1 LERRLYAAAPSTIR
15 LLSRARVKGAPMENR
30 NRRLDIVALLGIAA
44 FLIVPWYRVDDGF
57 LAFGWVGGFLR
68 DATTSP
74 GIFQIFSGH
83 WWLGVAAALMVCA
96 GGTRYIRDPARRGA
110 LLVGIGALGV
120 FFLALQGLAIG
131 ISGWSWAWPEALFG
145 TLADGQPSMGAGAVL
160 ATVCFVLLFSFGLAE
175 RGVMKGDAF
184 VISAIALLVFLVA
197 IFVFYPVGSMLVGA
211 FQDVDGSF
219 KPDGFISNIQDPSVW
234 SLGCVVGG
242 ERCGV
247 AWRTLWL
254 AIFTAAGATAM
265 GLAFALVAT
274 RTHFPFKKGL
284 RVITVLPIITPPFV
298 IGLALILLFG
308 RSGVVTQSLS
318 TLFGIEPGRWL
329 YGLTGIWIAQV
340 LSFTPI
346 SFLVLIGV
354 VEGVSPSME
363 EASQTLRAN
372 RWRTFWKV
380 SLPLMTPGIAN
391 AFLIGFIESM
401 ADFGNPMV
409 LGGSHGVLSTEIFF
423 AVVGSQNDPSRAAV
437 LAMILLVFT
446 LSAFLAQR
454 FWLAGKN
461 FSTVTGKGDS
471 GAHIALP
478 RGLSIAVHALVIPWM
493 IFTLVVYGMILFG
506 GFVKTWGLDNSLTF
520 DHYVHAFSVTFR
532 DGAIAWTGVAWNSF
546 WTTMEIALI
555 SAPLTAAVGLLT
567 AYLIVRQRFFGRN
580 LFEFALMM
588 SFAIPGTVIGISYIM
603 AFNLPPL
610 EMTGSALILVACFVF
625 RNMPVGVRGGVAAMS
640 QLDRSLDEASLTLK
654 ANSFRTIRKVILPLL
669 RPAINAAL
677 VYSFVRAITS
687 ISAVIFL
694 VSAQYNMATSYIVG
708 LVENGEYGVA
718 IAYSSALIVV
728 MMVVIGGFQLLVG
741 ERRLRRENRIAL
753 PVTASAAIPLQ
764 EKTA

>member
-1 LERRLYAAAPSTIR
+1 
-15 LLSRARVKGAPMENR
+15 MDHR
-30 NRRLDIVALLGIAA
+30 NRRLEITLALGILA
-44 FLIVPWYRVDDGF
+44 FLIVPWYRIE
-57 LAFGWVGGFLR
+57 GGFL
-68 DATTSP
+68 
-74 GIFQIFSGH
+74 GFGWFSGFPGEASVAPGVVQVASYGR
-83 WWLGVAAALMVCA
+83 WWIGIAAFLMLLAVAGRFVK
-96 GGTRYIRDPARRGA
+96 DPMRRGS
-110 LLVGIGALGV
+110 LLAWAGALGV
-120 FFLALQGLAIG
+120 LFLAAQGLAVG
-131 ISGWSWAWPEALFG
+131 FTGWNWSVSESLFG
-145 TLADGQPSMGAGAVL
+145 PLADGQPSMGAGGVISAF
-160 ATVCFVLLFSFGLAE
+160 TFVLIFSFGLAE
-175 RGVMKGDAF
+175 RGAMKGDAF
-184 VISAIALLVFLVA
+184 VVASIALLVFLVA
-197 IFVFYPVGSMLVGA
+197 IFVFYPVGSMLVGSM
-211 FQDVDGSF
+211 QDFDGSF
-219 KPDGFISNIQDPSVW
+219 NPTSFFRNIQDSSVW
-234 SLGCVVGG
+234 SLGCVAGG

-254 AIFTAAGATAM
+254 AILTATGSTAM

-274 RTHFPFKKGL
+274 RTNFPFKKGL
-284 RVITVLPIITPPFV
+284 RLLTILPIITPPFV
-298 IGLALILLFG
+298 IGLALTLLFG
-308 RSGVVTQSLS
+308 RAGVITETLS
-318 TLFGIEPGRWL
+318 QLFGVEPGRWL
-329 YGLTGIWIAQV
+329 YGLPGIWIAQV

-363 EASQTLRAN
+363 EASQTLRAG
-372 RWRTFWKV
+372 RWRTFWRV
-380 SLPLMTPGIAN
+380 SLPLMKPGLAN

-401 ADFGNPMV
+401 ADFGNPLV

-437 LAMILLVFT
+437 LAIILLCFT

-454 FWLAGKN
+454 YWLAGKN
-461 FSTVTGKGDS
+461 FATVTGKGDS
-471 GAHIALP
+471 GAYIALP
-478 RGLSIAVHALVIPWM
+478 KPLSIGVHAMVIPWM
-493 IFTLVVYGMILFG
+493 IFTVVVYGMILVG

-520 DHYVHAFSVTFR
+520 EHYERAFSVTIR
-532 DGAIAWTGVAWNSF
+532 NGAIAWTGVAWNSF

-567 AYLIVRQRFFGRN
+567 AYLIVRQKFAGRN
-580 LFEFALMM
+580 IFEFALMM

-610 EMTGSALILVACFVF
+610 EMTGTALILIACFVF
-625 RNMPVGVRGGVAAMS
+625 RNMPVGVRGGIAAMS
-640 QLDRSLDEASLTLK
+640 QLDKSLDEASLTLR

-718 IAYSSALIVV
+718 IAYSSMLIVV
-728 MMVVIGGFQLLVG
+728 MIAVIAGFQLLVG
-741 ERRLRRENRIAL
+741 ERRLRRENRVAGITAIA
-753 PVTASAAIPLQ
+753 PIPISK

>member
-1 LERRLYAAAPSTIR
+1 
-15 LLSRARVKGAPMENR
+15 MDHR
-30 NRRLDIVALLGIAA
+30 NRRLDIVLGLAIAA
-44 FLIVPWYRVDDGF
+44 FALLPWYRF
-57 LAFGWVGGFLR
+57 EGGFLSLGWL
-68 DATTSP
+68 AGFPTEASVAP
-74 GIFQIFSGH
+74 GFVQMFWLGR
-83 WWLGVAAALMVCA
+83 WWLVIAAAILALAVTARFIAEPSRRGSLLAFA
-96 GGTRYIRDPARRGA
+96 GGA
-110 LLVGIGALGV
+110 GV
-120 FFLALQGLAIG
+120 LFLALQGLAIG
-131 ISGWSWAWPEALFG
+131 FTGWTWTVSETLFG
-145 TLADGQPSMGAGAVL
+145 ALAEGQPAMGAGAIL
-160 ATVCFVLLFSFGLAE
+160 ASLAFVLIFAFGLAE

-184 VISAIALLVFLVA
+184 VVSSISMLVFLVA

-211 FQDVDGSF
+211 FQDFDGSF
-219 KPDGFISNIQDPSVW
+219 KPDGFVRNIQDPSIW

-254 AIFTAAGATAM
+254 ALMTAGGSTIM

-274 RTHFPFKKGL
+274 RTRFPFKKGL
-284 RVITVLPIITPPFV
+284 RLLTVLPIITPPFV
-298 IGLALILLFG
+298 IGLALTLLFG
-308 RSGVVTQSLS
+308 RSGVITEALS
-318 TLFGIEPGRWL
+318 SLFGVEPGRWL

-363 EASQTLRAN
+363 EASQTLRAD
-372 RWRTFWKV
+372 RWRTFWRV
-380 SLPLMTPGIAN
+380 SLPLMKPGIAN

-401 ADFGNPMV
+401 ADFGNPLV

-437 LAMILLVFT
+437 LAIILLCFT

-454 FWLAGKN
+454 YWLSGKN
-461 FSTVTGKGDS
+461 FATVTGKGDS

-478 RGLSIAVHALVIPWM
+478 RPLSIAVHAMVVPWM
-493 IFTLVVYGMILFG
+493 IFTVVVYAMILFG
-506 GFVKTWGLDNSLTF
+506 GFVTTWGLDNSLTLE
-520 DHYVHAFSVTFR
+520 HYTRAFSVEFR
-532 DGAIAWTGVAWNSF
+532 DGALAWTGVAWNSF

-567 AYLIVRQRFFGRN
+567 AYLIVRQKFAGRDV
-580 LFEFALMM
+580 FEFALMM

-610 EMTGSALILVACFVF
+610 EMTGSALILIACFVF

-640 QLDRSLDEASLTLK
+640 QLDKSLDEASLTLR
-654 ANSFRTIRKVILPLL
+654 ATSFRTIRKVILPLL
-669 RPAINAAL
+669 RPAITAAL

-694 VSAQYNMATSYIVG
+694 VSAEYNMATSYIVG

-718 IAYSSALIVV
+718 IAYSSMLIVV
-728 MMVVIGGFQLLVG
+728 MIVVIAGFQLLVG
-741 ERRLRRENRIAL
+741 ERRLRRENRVSGI
-753 PVTASAAIPLQ
+753 SAAPSLSLGQ

>member
-1 LERRLYAAAPSTIR
+1 MTH
-15 LLSRARVKGAPMENR
+15 R
-30 NRRLDIVALLGIAA
+30 NYRLDIVLALGIAA
-44 FLIVPWYRVDDGF
+44 FLLVPWYRIE
-57 LAFGWVGGFLR
+57 GGFLGFGWLSGFPA
-68 DATTSP
+68 DPSGAP
-74 GIFQIFSGH
+74 GILQILGH
-83 WWLGVAAALMVCA
+83 GRWWLAIVFLIMIAAVGARFTRDPTRRGTLLAAAGAA
-96 GGTRYIRDPARRGA
+96 GV
-110 LLVGIGALGV
+110 L
-120 FFLALQGLAIG
+120 FLTFQGLAIG
-131 ISGWSWAWPEALFG
+131 FSGWSWTISETLFG
-145 TLADGQPSMGAGAVL
+145 LLADGQPSMGAGAVL
-160 ATVCFVLLFSFGLAE
+160 SAFAFALIFSFGLAE

-184 VISAIALLVFLVA
+184 VVASIAILVFLVA
-197 IFVFYPVGSMLVGA
+197 VFVFYPVGSMLVGA
-211 FQDVDGSF
+211 FQDFDGSF
-219 KPDGFISNIQDPSVW
+219 NPDGFTRNIQDNSIW

-254 AIFTAAGATAM
+254 ALMTAGGSTIM

-274 RTHFPFKKGL
+274 RTRFPFKKGL
-284 RVITVLPIITPPFV
+284 RLLTVLPIITPPFV
-298 IGLALILLFG
+298 IGLALTLLFG
-308 RSGVVTQSLS
+308 RAGVITESLS

-363 EASQTLRAN
+363 EASQTLRAD
-372 RWRTFWKV
+372 RWRTFWRV
-380 SLPLMTPGIAN
+380 SLPLMKPGIAN

-401 ADFGNPMV
+401 ADFGNPLV

-437 LAMILLVFT
+437 LAIILLCFT
-446 LSAFLAQR
+446 LTAFLAQR
-454 FWLAGKN
+454 YWLAGKN
-461 FSTVTGKGDS
+461 FATVTGKGDS
-471 GAHIALP
+471 GSHIALP
-478 RGLSIAVHALVIPWM
+478 RSISIAVHAMVIPWM
-493 IFTLVVYGMILFG
+493 VFTIVIYGMILVG
-506 GFVKTWGLDNSLTF
+506 GFVKTWGLDNSLTLE
-520 DHYVHAFSVTFR
+520 HYARAFSVEIR
-532 DGAIAWTGVAWNSF
+532 DGAVAWTGVAWNSF
-546 WTTMEIALI
+546 WTTIEIALI

-567 AYLIVRQRFFGRN
+567 AYLIVRQKFAGRN
-580 LFEFALMM
+580 VFEFALMM

-610 EMTGSALILVACFVF
+610 EMTGTALILIACFVF

-640 QLDRSLDEASLTLK
+640 QLDKSLDEASLTLR

-669 RPAINAAL
+669 RPAITAAL

-694 VSAQYNMATSYIVG
+694 VSAEYNMATSYIVG

-718 IAYSSALIVV
+718 IAYSSMLIVV
-728 MMVVIGGFQLLVG
+728 MIVVIAGFQRIVG
-741 ERRLRRENRIAL
+741 ERRLRRETRVAG
-753 PVTASAAIPLQ
+753 VTTPPSISLGQ
-764 EKTA
+764 EKTV

>member
-1 LERRLYAAAPSTIR
+1 MGKADRRQ
-15 LLSRARVKGAPMENR
+15 
-30 NRRLDIVALLGIAA
+30 DIAIIVGVVAMFIL
-44 FLIVPWYRVDDGF
+44 PWYRIDGGF
-57 LAFGWVGGFLR
+57 YGFGWLASFPN
-68 DATTSP
+68 DAATGP
-74 GIFQIFSGH
+74 AVVQIFGFGR
-83 WWLGVAAALMVCA
+83 WWLLAAPLILMAA
-96 GGTRYIRDPARRGA
+96 GAARFVRTPERQGA
-110 LLVGIGALGV
+110 VLAWAGALGV
-120 FFLALQGLAIG
+120 AFLALQGLAINFT
-131 ISGWSWAWPEALFG
+131 GWSWSFSETLFSP
-145 TLADGQPSMGAGAVL
+145 LADGQPSMGAGAIV
-160 ATVCFVLLFSFGLAE
+160 TSIVFVMLFSLGLAK
-175 RGVMKGDAF
+175 RGVMKGDGF
-184 VISAIALLVFLVA
+184 VVGSITMLIFLVA
-197 IFVFYPVGSMLVGA
+197 IFVFYPVGSMFVAA
-211 FQDVDGSF
+211 FQSIDGSF
-219 KPDGFISNIQDPSVW
+219 DPTGFVTNIQDPSVW
-234 SLGCVVGG
+234 SLSCVVGG
-242 ERCGV
+242 DSCGV
-247 AWRTLWL
+247 AWRTLCL
-254 AIFTAAGATAM
+254 AILTATGATVL
-265 GLAFALVAT
+265 GLCFALVAT
-274 RTHFPFKKGL
+274 RTRFPFKKGL
-284 RVITVLPIITPPFV
+284 RLLTILPIITPPFV

-308 RSGVVTQSLS
+308 RSGVVTEWVASLAG
-318 TLFGIEPGRWL
+318 TEPSRWL
-329 YGLTGIWIAQV
+329 YGMTGIWIAQV

-372 RWRTFWKV
+372 RWRTFWRV
-380 SLPLMTPGIAN
+380 SLPLMTPGLAN

-446 LSAFLAQR
+446 MTAFIAQR
-454 FWLAGKN
+454 FWLSGKS
-461 FSTVTGKGDS
+461 FATVTGKGDS

-478 RGLSIAVHALVIPWM
+478 KGLSIAVHALVLPW
-493 IFTLVVYGMILFG
+493 IAFTLVVYGMILFG
-506 GFVKTWGLDNSLTF
+506 GFVKTWGLDNSLTIE
-520 DHYVHAFSVTFR
+520 HYVKAFSIGFR
-532 DGAIAWTGVAWNSF
+532 NGGGLEWSGVAWNSF

-567 AYLIVRQRFFGRN
+567 AYIIVRQRFVGRN

-610 EMTGSALILVACFVF
+610 EMTGTALILVACFVF

-640 QLDRSLDEASLTLK
+640 QLDKSLDEASLTLG

-669 RPAINAAL
+669 RPAITAAL

-694 VSAQYNMATSYIVG
+694 VSAQYNMSTAFIVG

-728 MMVVIGGFQLLVG
+728 MIAVITGFQFLVG
-741 ERRLRRENRIAL
+741 ERRLRRENRVAMAA
-753 PVTASAAIPLQ
+753 PAATAATPIGQ
-764 EKTA
+764 ERPA

>member
-1 LERRLYAAAPSTIR
+1 MTNS
-15 LLSRARVKGAPMENR
+15 K
-30 NRRLDIVALLGIAA
+30 RRLDVALIFGIAA
-44 FLIVPWYRVDDGF
+44 LILLPWYRIEGGFFGLGWLSGF
-57 LAFGWVGGFLR
+57 LGDPSTA
-68 DATTSP
+68 P
-74 GIFQIFSGH
+74 GILQIVSYGR
-83 WWLGVAAALMVCA
+83 WWLAIAAGLLML
-96 GGTRYIRDPARRGA
+96 GGIARFISKPMPRGA
-110 LLVGIGALGV
+110 VMALAGALG
-120 FFLALQGLAIG
+120 FAFLSLQGLAITS
-131 ISGWSWAWPEALFG
+131 SGWSWSICETIFG
-145 TLADGQPSMGAGAVL
+145 ALADGQPAMGAGAIILGIV
-160 ATVCFVLLFSFGLAE
+160 FVLFFSFGLAE
-175 RGVMKGDAF
+175 RGAMKGDAF
-184 VISAIALLVFLVA
+184 VVSAITMLIVLVA
-197 IFVFYPVGSMLVGA
+197 IFVFYPVGSMFVGA
-211 FQDVDGSF
+211 FQSFDGSF
-219 KPDGFISNIQDPSVW
+219 DPSGFTTNIQDPSIW
-234 SLGCVVGG
+234 SLSCIVGG
-242 ERCGV
+242 DRCGV

-254 AIFTAAGATAM
+254 AILTASGSTLL
-265 GLAFALVAT
+265 GLCFALVAT
-274 RTHFPFKKGL
+274 RSRFPFKKGL
-284 RVITVLPIITPPFV
+284 RLLTILPIITPPFV
-298 IGLALILLFG
+298 VGLALTLLFG
-308 RSGVVTQSLS
+308 RAGVVTQAAASI
-318 TLFGIEPGRWL
+318 FGTEPSRWL

-363 EASQTLRAN
+363 EASQTLCAN
-372 RWRTFWKV
+372 RWRTFWRV
-380 SLPLMTPGIAN
+380 SLPLMKPGLAN

-423 AVVGSQNDPSRAAV
+423 SVVGAQNDPSRAAV

-454 FWLAGKN
+454 LWLQGKS
-461 FSTVTGKGDS
+461 FATVTGKGDS
-471 GAHIALP
+471 GAHSALP
-478 RGLSIAVHALVIPWM
+478 RGLSITVHALVIPWM
-493 IFTLVVYGMILFG
+493 IFTVVVYVMILFG
-506 GFVKTWGLDNSLTF
+506 GFVRTWGLDNTLTVE
-520 DHYVHAFSVTFR
+520 HYVKAFSIGLR
-532 DGAIAWTGVAWNSF
+532 DDGGLAWTGVAWNSF

-567 AYLIVRQRFFGRN
+567 AYLIVRQKFVGRG

-610 EMTGSALILVACFVF
+610 EMTGTALILVACFVF

-640 QLDRSLDEASLTLK
+640 QLDKSLDEASLTLR
-654 ANSFRTIRKVILPLL
+654 ADSLRTIRKVILPLL
-669 RPAINAAL
+669 RPAITAAL

-694 VSAQYNMATSYIVG
+694 VSAQYNMSTAYIVG

-728 MMVVIGGFQLLVG
+728 MISVIAGFQLLVG
-741 ERRLRRENRIAL
+741 ERRLRRVNRVAIT
-753 PVTASAAIPLQ
+753 PPPTAPASLAQ